1 MLLTERYADQIQLV
15 LSCFDR
21 VVLTGTL
28 PEFGYAQAATHELFR
43 RKIRIFDFPQF
54 ANGLREAIRGQAE
67 ALATTEGVSIE
78 FVRSSDVRKEA
89 LIEKVLAKRGAQ
101 PGLVHI
107 LSAME
112 SCHSFKPWHD
122 KQTGKTFLR
131 PDTGKCLHYYFYFL
145 DEELGLCYLRVPTW
159 APFRLQFY
167 FNGHQWLA
175 RQLTKRG
182 IGFTLL
188 DNAFLAIDE
197 PKRAQ
202 KLVHGFSV
210 KRLHR
215 RLTDIAHTYCPAI
228 LEEFQAGY
236 HWSVMQVELAT
247 DIAFRSPAALAP
259 LYDPLVRTAIHGVKA
274 DQVATFLGRKLDPR
288 YQGEVGNHFQTR
300 IQGTRIK
307 HHMGRVAL
315 KMYDKFGQI
324 LRLETVANDVSFFK
338 HHRRVEHRDGTWEMK
353 LAPVRKTI
361 YSLPAL
367 ADLMGAANRRYLEF
381 LSAIDDVSVGAKQLD
396 RVTSPV
402 REGERTY
409 RGFNFLAADDVA
421 LLRAITRGEF
431 TISGFQNKDLRRHLA
446 PYDRRQIAHLLKRL
460 RTHGLIKKIGHTYK
474 YYLTHLGRRVAA
486 TVVKLREFVVIPT
499 LAQPLSM

>member
-1 MLLTERYADQIQLV
+1 MLLTERYADQIKLV

-21 VVLTGTL
+21 VVLSGML
-28 PEFGYAQAATHELFR
+28 PEFGHAKVATQELFR
-43 RKIRIFDFPQF
+43 RRIRIFDFPQF
-54 ANGLREAIRGQAE
+54 ANGIREAIRAQAE
-67 ALATTEGVSIE
+67 ALASQEGVTIE
-78 FVRSSDVRKEA
+78 FVRSLNVRKEV
-89 LIEKVLAKRGAQ
+89 LIQKVLATRGTR
-101 PGLVHI
+101 PGLIHI

-122 KQTGKTFLR
+122 KPTGKTFLR
-131 PDTGKCLHYYFYFL
+131 PDTGKCLHYYFYFI

-167 FNGHQWLA
+167 CNGHHWLA

-182 IGFTLL
+182 IGFTQM
-188 DNAFLAIDE
+188 DNVFLAIDD

-215 RLTDIAHTYCPAI
+215 RLTAIVRTYCPAI
-228 LEEFQAGY
+228 LDQFETGY
-236 HWSVMQVELAT
+236 HWSVMQVEMAM
-247 DIAFRSPAALAP
+247 DIAFRSPADLAP
-259 LYDPLVRTAIHGVKA
+259 RYDQLVRTAIHAVKA

-288 YQGEVGNHFQTR
+288 YQGEVGNHFHTR

-315 KMYDKFGQI
+315 KMYDKFGQV

-353 LAPVRKTI
+353 LAPVRKSI

-402 REGERTY
+402 REGKRSY
-409 RGFNFLAADDVA
+409 RGFNFLAADDVE
-421 LLRAITRGEF
+421 LLRAIARGEF
-431 TISGFQNKDLRRHLA
+431 TISGFQNRDLRQHLTA
-446 PYDRRQIAHLLKRL
+446 RAGHHVSHLLKRL
-460 RTHGLIKKIGHTYK
+460 RTHGLVKKIGRTYK
-474 YYLTHLGRRVAA
+474 YYLTHLGRSVAA
-486 TVVKLREFVVIPT
+486 TALKLREFVVIPM
-499 LAQPLSM
+499 LAQHLPA